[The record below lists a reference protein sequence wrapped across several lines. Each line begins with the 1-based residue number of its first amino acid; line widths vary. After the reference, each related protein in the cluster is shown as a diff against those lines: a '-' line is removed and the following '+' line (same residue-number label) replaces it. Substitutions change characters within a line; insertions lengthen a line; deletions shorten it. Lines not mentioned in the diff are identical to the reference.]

1 MYQLSQQGVFK
12 MAKVLSVNDSAR
24 VWEIKKVAK
33 RFVVSHQHKKLRSLS
48 LQALP
53 GLTLTK
59 SAIGAEVDCH

>member
-1 MYQLSQQGVFK
+1 